1 MTQSPRYALVTG
13 GSRGIGA
20 AIALRLAH
28 DGFDIALNYRSNHA
42 AAESVAQ
49 TIRTH
54 GRSCWLHPFDVSDRE
69 AAKAAMTSMVDKH
82 GTPAAVVLNAGVTR
96 DGLFMWMPPEQW
108 HEVISTT
115 LGGFYNVLQ
124 PLVAPLL
131 QARSGRIVTI
141 ASVSG
146 QMGNA
151 GQVNYSAA
159 KGGLIAA
166 TKALAREAA
175 KRGVTANVVA
185 PGLIETDLTKDL
197 PLEQLLKAVPMARVG
212 KPEEVAAAVAFLCS
226 PDAGYITGQV
236 IGVNGGL
243 YT

>member
-1 MTQSPRYALVTG
+1 MEPPRYALVTG
-13 GSRGIGA
+13 ASRGIGA
-20 AIALRLAH
+20 AIALRLAQ
-28 DGFDIALNYRSNHA
+28 DGFDIALNYRANHA

-49 TIRTH
+49 NIRTH
-54 GRSCWLHPFDVSDRE
+54 GRQAWLHPFDVADRQ
-69 AAKAAMTSMVDKH
+69 AATGALAKMTEKH
-82 GTPAAVVLNAGVTR
+82 GTPAAVVLNAGITR

-108 HEVISTT
+108 HDVIGTT

-124 PLVAPLL
+124 PMVVAMLS
-131 QARSGRIVTI
+131 ARAGRIVTI

-197 PLEQLLKAVPMARVG
+197 PIEQLLKAVPMQRIG
-212 KPEEVAAAVAFLCS
+212 KPGEVAAAVAFLCS

-236 IGVNGGL
+236 LGVNGGL